1 MFRRLAVGLMVLI
14 LAGSSVV
21 ADYTL
26 DTSLEGA
33 SASFWGEAQDDAAG
47 TDVAGVGD
55 VNGDG
60 YADFL
65 ITAPGRDAGA
75 LDSGE
80 VYLFLGQATGWSQD
94 MWLSRADASF
104 WGEQAGDAAGTSVAG
119 VGDVNGDGLGD
130 FLIGAPSN
138 DEAGA
143 GAGQVYLVLG
153 RAQGWTGD
161 VSLAQADA
169 SFLGENPGDG
179 AGLDVSPAGDVNGD
193 GLADFLISAPH
204 YHGAAGKV
212 YVILGRA
219 DASFVGENSGDLA
232 GQSVAAAGDVN
243 GDGLGDFL
251 IGAWSHDGALNNTG
265 KVYLI
270 LGKTAGWRTEVS
282 LAQADA
288 SFHGE
293 TQDEMAGFPIAGAGD
308 VNGDGLDDF
317 LVGAVGFSD
326 GMNIPEGAGK
336 VYLIWGRANGWG
348 VDQSLATVS
357 AGSFVGEDF
366 YDAAGW
372 ALAGG
377 GDVNGDGFDDVLIG
391 APDNWEAGEG
401 FGQVYLILGK
411 ASGWEQNVSLSRA
424 DASFWG
430 ERTGSR
436 AGSSLAIVGDV
447 DGDGF
452 DDFIV
457 GAEEDHESY
466 DGAGQAY
473 LLLSTY
479 GTGMASQTQC
489 FAAGDMP
496 RSDFGSTDVQIDFS
510 AGTEG
515 CVTVIKHRERP
526 AGLANSAAVWW
537 EISTTKADFVAA
549 LTFYYANGEIAGL
562 SENDLQVFW
571 RPDAQSLWQPLA
583 GQSLNTV
590 YNKIVV
596 GQVTT
601 FGQYALA
608 PGVPPSPTPPLTP
621 TSVPPPTPTST
632 LTPTPPPAS
641 TPTATPPGTPPAQRV
656 LSSGWQLISLPWVDP
671 GTPVEAALS
680 ALTGQ
685 YEQAATY
692 SACEKRWRRYS
703 VVLPGYAS
711 TLSTL
716 DRTQGVWVKLTN
728 GVSLPLAG
736 AEPTSTSIRICQG
749 WNLIGYPSLY
759 GRPVPEALSSIAGK
773 YTLVYT
779 YDGAEDRW
787 LVYKT
792 AAPEQST
799 LTMMMPGWGYWVYAT
814 QDGTLI
820 ITN

>member
-1 MFRRLAVGLMVLI
+1 MFRRLVIGLMVLI

-21 ADYTL
+21 ADYTP

-47 TDVAGVGD
+47 TDVAGAGD

-75 LDSGE
+75 LDTGE
-80 VYLFLGQATGWSQD
+80 VYLFLGRATGWSQD
-94 MWLSRADASF
+94 TWLSRADASF
-104 WGEQAGDAAGTSVAG
+104 WGEQAGDAAGTSAAG

-143 GAGQVYLVLG
+143 GAGKVYLVLG
-153 RAQGWTGD
+153 RAQGWMGD

-179 AGLDVSPAGDVNGD
+179 AGLDVSSAGDVNGD

-204 YHGAAGKV
+204 YQGAAGKI
-212 YVILGRA
+212 YLILGRSTGWSRDVSLTNA
-219 DASFVGENSGDLA
+219 DASFVGENPGDLA
-232 GQSVAAAGDVN
+232 GQSVTAAGDVN

-251 IGAWSHDGALNNTG
+251 IGAWSNDGALSNTG

-270 LGKTAGWRTEVS
+270 LGKTAGWSTNVS

-288 SFHGE
+288 SFRGV
-293 TQDEMAGFPIAGAGD
+293 TKDEMAGFPVAGAGD

-317 LVGAVGFSD
+317 LVGAIGFGD
-326 GMNIPEGAGK
+326 GVSVPESAGK
-336 VYLIWGRANGWG
+336 VYLVLGRAGGWG
-348 VDQSLATVS
+348 VNQSLATVS

-372 ALAGG
+372 ALTGG
-377 GDVNGDGFDDVLIG
+377 GDVNGDGYDDFLIG

-411 ASGWEQNVSLSRA
+411 ASGWEQNVSLSRV

-452 DDFIV
+452 DDFMV

-489 FAAGDMP
+489 FAAGDVP
-496 RSDFGSTDVQIDFS
+496 RSDFGSTDIQIDFS

-526 AGLANSAAVWW
+526 TDLANSAAVWW
-537 EISTTKADFVAA
+537 EISTTKTDFVAA
-549 LTFYYANGEIAGL
+549 LTFYYANSEIAGL
-562 SENDLQVFW
+562 SENELQVFW

-583 GQSLNTV
+583 GQFLNTV

-596 GQVTT
+596 GQVTA

-608 PGVPPSPTPPLTP
+608 T
-621 TSVPPPTPTST
+621 
-632 LTPTPPPAS
+632 
-641 TPTATPPGTPPAQRV
+641 TATPPGTPPAQRV
-656 LSSGWQLISLPWVDP
+656 LSPGWQLISLPWVDP
-671 GTPVEAALS
+671 GTPVEVALS
-680 ALTGQ
+680 ALIGQ
-685 YEQAATY
+685 YEQVATY

-703 VVLPGYAS
+703 AVLPGYVS

-736 AEPTSTSIRICQG
+736 DEPTSTSIPICKG

-779 YDGAEDRW
+779 YDGAEDKW

-799 LTMMMPGWGYWVYAT
+799 LTIMMPGWGYWIYAI
-814 QDGTLI
+814 QDGILI
-820 ITN
+820 IP